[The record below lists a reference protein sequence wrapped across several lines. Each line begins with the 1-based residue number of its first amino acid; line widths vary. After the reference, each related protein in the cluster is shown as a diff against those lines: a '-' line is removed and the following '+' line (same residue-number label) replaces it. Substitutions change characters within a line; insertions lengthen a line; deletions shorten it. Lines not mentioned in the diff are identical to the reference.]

1 MQSIEKTIKSALPP
15 TLTNVFWLDISGEK
29 PILKAFKNGK
39 WLPVSSEDPEVE
51 ELEGRVGELEEG
63 KVDKMEGKELSSN
76 DFTDEL
82 KEKLETLD
90 ETAEGIHIK
99 PDWNAQS
106 GESGEIL
113 NRPGV
118 DNVPTLN
125 SNNLVKSGGV
135 AEKIGQLG
143 QEVGKT
149 YIQTEP
155 LVVSA
160 SNQTI
165 RADFN
170 LTNRGTF
177 KILFDGGVSNITGI
191 KVALYKD
198 VLSAQGLVYNSS
210 VFGFNQQIEYSG
222 DEFNMAIFTVYAN
235 NVLTAGNATIVI
247 NTGMA
252 AGIVSNVDAIK
263 NNADKSLSNM
273 FYTKG
278 YLLSGG
284 ASYDTNG
291 LVIRANITWSDGVT
305 GILNKSIWD
314 DSVLEYKRDIVSH
327 GSQSV
332 QYDRQY
338 NEMGEVSKETISI
351 N

>member
-1 MQSIEKTIKSALPP
+1 MANYASLKAAIQQVVKTNGNNEITGALLQQSLLAMVNSLGANYQYAGVATPS
-15 TLTNVFWLDISGEK
+15 TNPGTPDQNIFYIASTAGTYANFGGLSLENGEIA
-29 PILKAFKNGK
+29 ILKYNGVWSK
-39 WLPVSSEDPEVE
+39 DSTGAAS
-51 ELEGRVGELEEG
+51 LEIV
-63 KVDKMEGKELSSN
+63 N
-76 DFTDEL
+76 
-82 KEKLETLD
+82 
-90 ETAEGIHIK
+90 
-99 PDWNAQS
+99 
-106 GESGEIL
+106 
-113 NRPGV
+113 
-118 DNVPTLN
+118 
-125 SNNLVKSGGV
+125 
-135 AEKIGQLG
+135 QLG

-177 KILFDGGVSNITGI
+177 KILFDGGASNITGI

-198 VLSAQGLVYNSS
+198 VLSAQGIVYNSS

-222 DEFNMAIFTVYAN
+222 DEFNIAIFTVYAN

-252 AGIVSNVDAIK
+252 AGIASNVDAIK